1 MVMRLLILGIA
12 GLFFRHRQNLI
23 ENIMKK
29 LLSVL
34 LLIQFIAC
42 LSVSAQQARE
52 AILLNNGWKFAYG
65 HAGDMKKD
73 FTHGTE
79 YFTYF
84 AKAKSFNQNQ
94 GPSSEQF
101 NDSTWQTFNLP
112 HDWVVDL
119 PFSKEASH
127 SHGYKTVGWKYPETS
142 VGWYRRKFY
151 IPEKDLGKH
160 ISVRFDGIFRNA
172 QVFCNGFYLGHEPGG
187 YATQVYDLTEYLNY
201 GGENLLTVRVD
212 ASTEEG
218 WYYEGAGIYRDVW
231 LDKMSQVHVAPFG
244 TFITTRID
252 RSYQTADVN
261 IEVCLANKGLE
272 AAGCKVVN
280 RILDATGKEVVRTQE
295 SSTTLASKQEEVKL
309 LQSATMDNI
318 HLWDLE
324 HPYLYTLYTDV
335 YVGEKLV
342 DTYTTSF
349 GIRNIEFNPQ
359 KGFLLNGCPVK
370 LKGTNLHQ
378 DHAGVGTGIPDRLWK
393 YRIEKMKSM
402 GSNAIRT
409 SHNPVSP
416 AMLDLCD
423 RMGMLVIEENRLMGI
438 NKEHVDLL
446 ERMIKRDRNH
456 PCIILWSIG
465 NEEWALEG
473 NERGL
478 RITQSMSE
486 YVHQLDSTRL
496 TTQGTAGGRVS
507 LFGVDVKGYNY
518 LRQNPIDEYHREHPD
533 WYAPVGSEETS
544 GCGTRNV
551 YYTDSLRGWMA
562 PINRTAEDDNRIVN
576 AMARGWQFYHERPWL
591 AGLFYWTGLDYRGE
605 PNPMLYPATGSQF
618 GIFDYCGFP
627 KDEAFY
633 LKSWWTDEPVL
644 HLSPHWNLSGHE
656 GDSIRVWA
664 YSNCDEVELFVNGK
678 NLGRKPMPADGYIE
692 WKTVYRPGALMAKGY
707 KGGKKIMV
715 EKIETT
721 GKAARILMEPYN
733 TTLKADGQDIA
744 IVDLTLKDE
753 NNREVPDAMN
763 EMTVTLTGPA
773 TILGYGNGDPGFK
786 ETERPVNGEKTFR
799 IKAFAGKAQVIIRSL
814 EGQKGTVQLEV
825 SGTGLKKATQ
835 QFITD

>member
-1 MVMRLLILGIA
+1 
-12 GLFFRHRQNLI
+12 
-23 ENIMKK
+23 MKK

-101 NDSTWQTFNLP
+101 NDSTWQTVNLP

-172 QVFCNGFYLGHEPGG
+172 QVFCNGFYLGHEPSG

-244 TFITTRID
+244 TFVATHID
-252 RSYQTADVN
+252 PSYKTADVN

-605 PNPMLYPATGSQF
+605 PNSMLYPATGSQF

-753 NNREVPDAMN
+753 KNREVLDAMN

-773 TILGYGNGDPGFK
+773 IILGYGNGDPGFK

>member
-1 MVMRLLILGIA
+1 
-12 GLFFRHRQNLI
+12 
-23 ENIMKK
+23 MKK

-101 NDSTWQTFNLP
+101 NDSTWQTVNLP

-172 QVFCNGFYLGHEPGG
+172 QVFCNGFYLGHEPSG

-244 TFITTRID
+244 TFVATHID
-252 RSYQTADVN
+252 PSYKTADVN

-295 SSTTLASKQEEVKL
+295 SSTTLAPKQEEVKL

-342 DTYTTSF
+342 DMYTTSF

-753 NNREVPDAMN
+753 KNREVLDAMN

-773 TILGYGNGDPGFK
+773 IILGYGNGDPGFK

>member
-1 MVMRLLILGIA
+1 
-12 GLFFRHRQNLI
+12 
-23 ENIMKK
+23 MKK

-172 QVFCNGFYLGHEPGG
+172 QVFCNGFYLGHEPSG

-295 SSTTLASKQEEVKL
+295 SSTTLAPKQEEVKL

-378 DHAGVGTGIPDRLWK
+378 DHAGVGTGIPDRLWR

-633 LKSWWTDEPVL
+633 LKSWWTDESVL

-753 NNREVPDAMN
+753 KNREVPDAMN

-825 SGTGLKKATQ
+825 SGTRLKKATQ

>member
-1 MVMRLLILGIA
+1 
-12 GLFFRHRQNLI
+12 
-23 ENIMKK
+23 MKK

-101 NDSTWQTFNLP
+101 NDSTWQTVNLP

-172 QVFCNGFYLGHEPGG
+172 QVFCNGFYLGHEPSG

-753 NNREVPDAMN
+753 KNREVPDAMN

>member
-1 MVMRLLILGIA
+1 
-12 GLFFRHRQNLI
+12 
-23 ENIMKK
+23 MKK

-101 NDSTWQTFNLP
+101 NDSTWQTVNLP

-172 QVFCNGFYLGHEPGG
+172 QVFCNGFYLGHEPSG

-244 TFITTRID
+244 TFVATHID
-252 RSYQTADVN
+252 PSYKTADVN

-295 SSTTLASKQEEVKL
+295 SSTTLAPKQEEVKL

-707 KGGKKIMV
+707 KGGKIIMV

-753 NNREVPDAMN
+753 KNREVPDAMN

>member
-1 MVMRLLILGIA
+1 
-12 GLFFRHRQNLI
+12 
-23 ENIMKK
+23 MKK

-34 LLIQFIAC
+34 LLIQFMAC
-42 LSVSAQQARE
+42 LSVSAQQIRE
-52 AILLNNGWKFAYG
+52 SILLNNGWKFAYG

-101 NDSTWQTFNLP
+101 NDSLWQTVSLP
-112 HDWVVDL
+112 HDWAVDL
-119 PFSKEASH
+119 PYSEEASH
-127 SHGYKTVGWKYPETS
+127 SHGYKTIGWKYPETS

-151 IPEKDLGKH
+151 IAAEDSGKH
-160 ISVRFDGIFRNA
+160 IAVRFDGIFRNA
-172 QVFCNGFYLGHEPGG
+172 QVFCNGFYLGHEPSG

-201 GGENLLTVRVD
+201 GAENLLTVRVD

-231 LDKMSQVHVAPFG
+231 LEKMSLVHVAPFG
-244 TFITTRID
+244 TFVTSHITD
-252 RSYQTADVN
+252 SYKAADVN
-261 IEVCLANKGLE
+261 IEVRLSNKGLE
-272 AAGCKVVN
+272 PANCTVVN
-280 RILDATGKEVVRTQE
+280 RVLDATGRKVVSTQK
-295 SSTTLASKQEEVKL
+295 SDITLAPKQEEVKL
-309 LQSATMDNI
+309 LQSVKMNDI
-318 HLWDLE
+318 HLWNLE
-324 HPYLYTLYTDV
+324 QPYLYTLYTDV
-335 YVGEKLV
+335 YIGEKLV
-342 DTYTTSF
+342 DTYSTNF
-349 GIRNIEFNPQ
+349 GIRKIEFDPQ
-359 KGFLLNGCPVK
+359 KGFMLNGCPVK

-378 DHAGVGTGIPDRLWK
+378 DHAGVGTGIPDRLWE
-393 YRIEKMKSM
+393 YRIKKMKTI

-409 SHNPVSP
+409 SHNPMSP
-416 AMLDLCD
+416 VFLDLCD
-423 RMGMLVIEENRLMGI
+423 RLGMLVIEENRLMGI
-438 NKEHVDLL
+438 NREHIGLL
-446 ERMIKRDRNH
+446 EHMIKRDRNH

-478 RITQSMSE
+478 RITKSMSE

-496 TTQGTAGGRVS
+496 STQGTAGGRVS

-518 LRQNPIDEYHREHPD
+518 LRQNPIDEFHQKHPE
-533 WYAPVGSEETS
+533 WYSPVGSEETS

-562 PINRTAEDDNRIVN
+562 PINRTAQDDNHIIN
-576 AMARGWQFYHERPWL
+576 PMARGWQFYHDRPWL

-656 GDSIRVWA
+656 GDSINVWA

-678 NLGRKPMPADGYIE
+678 SLGRKSMPVNGYIE
-692 WKTVYRPGALMAKGY
+692 WKTIYRPGSLLAKGY
-707 KGGKKIMV
+707 KAGKKVMV

-721 GKAARILMEPYN
+721 GEAARISIEPYN

-753 NNREVPDAMN
+753 KNREVPDAMN
-763 EMTVTLTGPA
+763 EMIVTLTGPA

-786 ETERPVNGEKTFR
+786 EIERPVNGETSFR
-799 IKAFAGKAQVIIRSL
+799 IKAFSGKAQVIIRSQ
-814 EGQKGTVQLEV
+814 EGKKGNVQLEV

-835 QFITD
+835 QFIID

>member
-1 MVMRLLILGIA
+1 
-12 GLFFRHRQNLI
+12 
-23 ENIMKK
+23 MKK

-101 NDSTWQTFNLP
+101 NDSTWQTVNLP

-172 QVFCNGFYLGHEPGG
+172 QVFCNGFYLGHEPSG

-244 TFITTRID
+244 TFVATHID
-252 RSYQTADVN
+252 PSYKTADVN

-295 SSTTLASKQEEVKL
+295 SSTTLAPKQEEVKL

-342 DTYTTSF
+342 DMYTTSF

-378 DHAGVGTGIPDRLWK
+378 DHAGVGIGIPDRLWK

-753 NNREVPDAMN
+753 KNREVLDAMN

-773 TILGYGNGDPGFK
+773 IILGYGNGDPGFK

>member
-1 MVMRLLILGIA
+1 
-12 GLFFRHRQNLI
+12 
-23 ENIMKK
+23 MKK

-101 NDSTWQTFNLP
+101 NDSTWQTVNLP

-172 QVFCNGFYLGHEPGG
+172 QVFCNGFYLGHEPSG

-295 SSTTLASKQEEVKL
+295 SSTTLAPKQEEVKL

-378 DHAGVGTGIPDRLWK
+378 DHAGVGTGIPDRLWR

-656 GDSIRVWA
+656 GDSIRFWA

-692 WKTVYRPGALMAKGY
+692 WKTVYRPGALMAKGF

-753 NNREVPDAMN
+753 KNREVPDAMN

>member
-1 MVMRLLILGIA
+1 
-12 GLFFRHRQNLI
+12 
-23 ENIMKK
+23 MKK

-101 NDSTWQTFNLP
+101 NDSTWQTVNLP

-172 QVFCNGFYLGHEPGG
+172 QVFCNGFYLGHEPSG

-295 SSTTLASKQEEVKL
+295 SSTTLAPKQEEVKL

-378 DHAGVGTGIPDRLWK
+378 DHAGVGTGIPDRLWR

-753 NNREVPDAMN
+753 KNREVLDAMN

-773 TILGYGNGDPGFK
+773 IILGYGNGDPGFK

>member
-1 MVMRLLILGIA
+1 
-12 GLFFRHRQNLI
+12 
-23 ENIMKK
+23 MKK

-52 AILLNNGWKFAYG
+52 AILLSNGWKFAYG

-101 NDSTWQTFNLP
+101 NDSTWQTVNLP

-172 QVFCNGFYLGHEPGG
+172 QVFCNGFYLGHEPSG

-244 TFITTRID
+244 TFVATHID
-252 RSYQTADVN
+252 PSYKTADVN

-295 SSTTLASKQEEVKL
+295 SSTTLAPKQEEVKL

-633 LKSWWTDEPVL
+633 LKSWWTDESVL

-753 NNREVPDAMN
+753 KNREVPDAMN

-825 SGTGLKKATQ
+825 SGTGLKKVTQ

>member
-1 MVMRLLILGIA
+1 
-12 GLFFRHRQNLI
+12 
-23 ENIMKK
+23 MKK

-101 NDSTWQTFNLP
+101 NDSTWQTVNLP

-172 QVFCNGFYLGHEPGG
+172 QVFCNGFYLGHEPSG

-244 TFITTRID
+244 TFVATHID
-252 RSYQTADVN
+252 PSYKTADVN

-633 LKSWWTDEPVL
+633 LKSWWTNEPVL

-753 NNREVPDAMN
+753 KNREVLDAMN

-773 TILGYGNGDPGFK
+773 IILGYGNGDPGFK

>member
-1 MVMRLLILGIA
+1 
-12 GLFFRHRQNLI
+12 
-23 ENIMKK
+23 MKK

-101 NDSTWQTFNLP
+101 NDSTWQTVNLP

-172 QVFCNGFYLGHEPGG
+172 QVFCNGFYLGHEPSG

-295 SSTTLASKQEEVKL
+295 SSTTLAPKQEEVKL

-378 DHAGVGTGIPDRLWK
+378 DHAGVGTGIPDRLWR

-753 NNREVPDAMN
+753 KNREVPDAMN

>member
-1 MVMRLLILGIA
+1 
-12 GLFFRHRQNLI
+12 
-23 ENIMKK
+23 MKK

-101 NDSTWQTFNLP
+101 NDSTWQTVNLP

-172 QVFCNGFYLGHEPGG
+172 QVFCNGFYLGHEPSG

-244 TFITTRID
+244 TFVATHID
-252 RSYQTADVN
+252 PSYKTADVN

-753 NNREVPDAMN
+753 KNREVPDAMN

>member
-1 MVMRLLILGIA
+1 
-12 GLFFRHRQNLI
+12 
-23 ENIMKK
+23 MKK

-101 NDSTWQTFNLP
+101 NDSTWQTVNLP

-172 QVFCNGFYLGHEPGG
+172 QVFCNGFYLGHEPSG

-252 RSYQTADVN
+252 RSYKTADVN

-295 SSTTLASKQEEVKL
+295 SSTTLAPKQEEVKL

-753 NNREVPDAMN
+753 KNREVPDAMN

>member
-1 MVMRLLILGIA
+1 
-12 GLFFRHRQNLI
+12 
-23 ENIMKK
+23 MKK

>member
-1 MVMRLLILGIA
+1 
-12 GLFFRHRQNLI
+12 
-23 ENIMKK
+23 MKK

-101 NDSTWQTFNLP
+101 NDSTWQTVNLP

-160 ISVRFDGIFRNA
+160 VSVRFDGIFRNA
-172 QVFCNGFYLGHEPGG
+172 QVFCNGFYLGHEPSG

-244 TFITTRID
+244 TFVATHID
-252 RSYQTADVN
+252 PSYKTADVN

-295 SSTTLASKQEEVKL
+295 SSTTLAPKQEEVKL

-456 PCIILWSIG
+456 LCIILWSIG

-753 NNREVPDAMN
+753 KNREVPDAMN

>member
-1 MVMRLLILGIA
+1 
-12 GLFFRHRQNLI
+12 
-23 ENIMKK
+23 MKK

-52 AILLNNGWKFAYG
+52 AILLSNGWKFAYG

-101 NDSTWQTFNLP
+101 NDSTWQTVNLP

-172 QVFCNGFYLGHEPGG
+172 QVFCNGFYLGHEPSG

-295 SSTTLASKQEEVKL
+295 SSTTLAPKQEEVKL

-753 NNREVPDAMN
+753 KNREVPDAMN

-825 SGTGLKKATQ
+825 SGTGLKKATP

>member
-1 MVMRLLILGIA
+1 
-12 GLFFRHRQNLI
+12 
-23 ENIMKK
+23 MKK

-101 NDSTWQTFNLP
+101 NDSTWQTVNLP

-160 ISVRFDGIFRNA
+160 ISVRFDGIFRDA
-172 QVFCNGFYLGHEPGG
+172 QVFCNGFYLGHEPSG

-244 TFITTRID
+244 TFVATHID
-252 RSYQTADVN
+252 LSYKTADVN

-295 SSTTLASKQEEVKL
+295 SSTTLAPKQEEVKL

-707 KGGKKIMV
+707 KVGKKIMV

-753 NNREVPDAMN
+753 KNREVPDAMN

>member
-1 MVMRLLILGIA
+1 
-12 GLFFRHRQNLI
+12 
-23 ENIMKK
+23 MKK

-101 NDSTWQTFNLP
+101 NDSTWQTVNLP

-151 IPEKDLGKH
+151 IPKKDLGKH

-172 QVFCNGFYLGHEPGG
+172 QVFCNGFYLGHEPSG

-295 SSTTLASKQEEVKL
+295 SSTTLAPKQEEVKL

-486 YVHQLDSTRL
+486 YVHQLDPTRL

-753 NNREVPDAMN
+753 KNREVPDAMN

-773 TILGYGNGDPGFK
+773 IILGYGNGDPGFK

>member
-1 MVMRLLILGIA
+1 
-12 GLFFRHRQNLI
+12 
-23 ENIMKK
+23 MKK

-101 NDSTWQTFNLP
+101 NDSTWQTVNLP

-172 QVFCNGFYLGHEPGG
+172 QVFCNGFYLGHEPSG

-244 TFITTRID
+244 TFVATHID
-252 RSYQTADVN
+252 PSYKTADVN

-295 SSTTLASKQEEVKL
+295 SSTTLAPKQEEVKL

-753 NNREVPDAMN
+753 KNREVPDAMN

>member
-1 MVMRLLILGIA
+1 
-12 GLFFRHRQNLI
+12 
-23 ENIMKK
+23 MKK

-101 NDSTWQTFNLP
+101 NDSTWQTVNLP

-172 QVFCNGFYLGHEPGG
+172 QVFCNGFYLGHEPSG

-244 TFITTRID
+244 TFVATHID
-252 RSYQTADVN
+252 PSYKTADVN

-605 PNPMLYPATGSQF
+605 PNPMLYPATSSQF

-753 NNREVPDAMN
+753 KNREVPDAMN

>member
-1 MVMRLLILGIA
+1 
-12 GLFFRHRQNLI
+12 
-23 ENIMKK
+23 MKK

-101 NDSTWQTFNLP
+101 NDSTWQTVNLP

-172 QVFCNGFYLGHEPGG
+172 QVFCNGFYLGHEPSG

-244 TFITTRID
+244 TFVATHID
-252 RSYQTADVN
+252 PSYKTADVN

-753 NNREVPDAMN
+753 KNREVLDAMN

-773 TILGYGNGDPGFK
+773 IILGYGNGDPGFK

>member
-1 MVMRLLILGIA
+1 
-12 GLFFRHRQNLI
+12 
-23 ENIMKK
+23 MKK

-101 NDSTWQTFNLP
+101 NDSTWQTVNLP

-172 QVFCNGFYLGHEPGG
+172 QVFCNGFYLGHEPSG

-295 SSTTLASKQEEVKL
+295 SSTTLAPKQEEVKL

-753 NNREVPDAMN
+753 KNREVPDAMN

-814 EGQKGTVQLEV
+814 EGQKRTVQLEV

>member
-1 MVMRLLILGIA
+1 
-12 GLFFRHRQNLI
+12 
-23 ENIMKK
+23 MKK

-101 NDSTWQTFNLP
+101 NDSTWQTVNLP

-160 ISVRFDGIFRNA
+160 ISVRFDGIFRDA
-172 QVFCNGFYLGHEPGG
+172 QVFCNGFYLGHEPSG
-187 YATQVYDLTEYLNY
+187 YATQMYDLTEYLNY

-244 TFITTRID
+244 TFVATHID
-252 RSYQTADVN
+252 PSYKTADVN

-295 SSTTLASKQEEVKL
+295 SSTTLAPKQEEVKL

-707 KGGKKIMV
+707 KDGKKIMV

-733 TTLKADGQDIA
+733 TTLKADGRDIA

-753 NNREVPDAMN
+753 KNREVPDAMN

>member
-1 MVMRLLILGIA
+1 
-12 GLFFRHRQNLI
+12 
-23 ENIMKK
+23 MKK

-52 AILLNNGWKFAYG
+52 AILLSNGWKFAYG

-101 NDSTWQTFNLP
+101 NDSTWQTVNLP

-172 QVFCNGFYLGHEPGG
+172 QVFCNGFYLGHEPSG

-295 SSTTLASKQEEVKL
+295 SSTTLAPKQEEVKL

-551 YYTDSLRGWMA
+551 YYTDSLRGWMV

-753 NNREVPDAMN
+753 KNREVPDAMN

>member
-1 MVMRLLILGIA
+1 
-12 GLFFRHRQNLI
+12 
-23 ENIMKK
+23 MKK

-52 AILLNNGWKFAYG
+52 AILLSNGWKFAYG

-101 NDSTWQTFNLP
+101 NDSTWQTVNLP

-172 QVFCNGFYLGHEPGG
+172 QVFCNGFYLGHEPSG

-295 SSTTLASKQEEVKL
+295 SSTTLAPKQEEVKL

-753 NNREVPDAMN
+753 KNREVPDAMN

>member
-1 MVMRLLILGIA
+1 
-12 GLFFRHRQNLI
+12 
-23 ENIMKK
+23 MKK

-101 NDSTWQTFNLP
+101 NDSTWQTVNLP

-172 QVFCNGFYLGHEPGG
+172 QVFCNGFYLGHEPSG

-244 TFITTRID
+244 TFVATHID
-252 RSYQTADVN
+252 PSYKTADVN

-295 SSTTLASKQEEVKL
+295 SSTTLAPKQEEVKL

-342 DTYTTSF
+342 DMYTTSF

-707 KGGKKIMV
+707 KGGKIIMV

-753 NNREVPDAMN
+753 KNREVPDAMN

>member
-1 MVMRLLILGIA
+1 
-12 GLFFRHRQNLI
+12 
-23 ENIMKK
+23 MKK

-52 AILLNNGWKFAYG
+52 AILLSNGWKFAYG

-172 QVFCNGFYLGHEPGG
+172 QVFCNGFYLGHEPSG

-295 SSTTLASKQEEVKL
+295 SSTTLAPKQEEVKL

-753 NNREVPDAMN
+753 KNREVPDAMN